1 MISEMKK
8 GLQRKGA
15 RRGFTLVELLIVI
28 IIIGI
33 LAGAMMLVAGTSRDA
48 AEASKIISDLR
59 SVKAAA
65 VMWLTENPNVTRAS
79 WDGEG
84 TPVPNVDLTTPLSD
98 DPTPLNKYL
107 DKPLIPEK
115 HNFLFEAA
123 DIKVGEDDTETEGD
137 ESKATVWFLGYNLG
151 ENGANV
157 REGVKTNLAKQ
168 AKSVGLYGEPLTSI
182 DLTSD
187 TPGYYTGGNKVYII
201 VQ

>member
-1 MISEMKK
+1 MKK
-8 GLQRKGA
+8 RLQRKGA

-33 LAGAMMLVAGTSRDA
+33 LAGAMMLVAGRSRDS

-65 VMWLTENPNVTRAS
+65 LIWLTENPAGLAT
-79 WDGEG
+79 
-84 TPVPNVDLTTPLSD
+84 SD
-98 DPTPLNKYL
+98 WTGLETNPKPLNKYL